1 MATGTRMEK
10 LVILTTGG
18 TLDKDHDT
26 FTESLVLGA
35 ENITNV
41 PELLRIAR
49 TKSPRVQ
56 PIMSLDSLDM
66 TDEHREQILGAV
78 KIVPERCVVI
88 THGTGTM
95 EVTARYLDGKTGD
108 KTVILTGALRPFAIG
123 KSDAGFNV
131 GGAVIA
137 AQTLPAGVYAVMNGR
152 VFNAADV
159 HKDVQT
165 GRFDI

>member
-1 MATGTRMEK
+1 MEN

-35 ENITNV
+35 ENVTNV

-49 TKSPRVQ
+49 THFPRVQ

-66 TDEHREQILGAV
+66 TEAHREQILGAV
-78 KIVPERCVVI
+78 KIVPEQHVVI

-95 EVTARYLDGKTGD
+95 DQTARFLDGKTGD
-108 KTVILTGALRPFAIG
+108 KTVVLTGALRPFALG

-131 GGAVIA
+131 GGAIIA
-137 AQTLPAGVYAVMNGR
+137 AQTLPPGVYAVMNGR
-152 VFNAADV
+152 VFKPDGV
-159 HKDVQT
+159 KKDPKS
-165 GRFDI
+165 GRFDL

>member
-1 MATGTRMEK
+1 MEN

-35 ENITNV
+35 ENVTNV

-49 TKSPRVQ
+49 THFPCVQ

-66 TDEHREQILGAV
+66 TEAHREQILGAV
-78 KIVPERCVVI
+78 KIVPEQHVVI

-95 EVTARYLDGKTGD
+95 DQTARYLDGKTGD
-108 KTVILTGALRPFAIG
+108 KTVVLTGALRPFALG

-131 GGAVIA
+131 GGAIIA
-137 AQTLPAGVYAVMNGR
+137 AQTLPPGVYAVMNGR
-152 VFNAADV
+152 VFKPEDV
-159 HKDVQT
+159 KKDPKS
-165 GRFDI
+165 GRFDL

>member
-1 MATGTRMEK
+1 MEN

-26 FTESLVLGA
+26 FSEGLVLGV
-35 ENITNV
+35 ENVTNV
-41 PELLRIAR
+41 PELLKIGK
-49 TKSPRVQ
+49 THFPRVQ

-66 TDEHREQILGAV
+66 TDTHRQDILEAVVSSEEQS
-78 KIVPERCVVI
+78 VVI

-95 EVTARYLDGKTGD
+95 DQTARFLEGKVGS
-108 KTVILTGALRPFAIG
+108 KTVVLTGALRPFALG

-137 AQTLPAGVYAVMNGR
+137 AQILPEGVYAVMNGR
-152 VFNAADV
+152 VFKAKDI
-159 HKDVQT
+159 HKDVKS
-165 GRFDI
+165 GRFDLI

>member
-1 MATGTRMEK
+1 MEN

-35 ENITNV
+35 ENVTNV

-49 TKSPRVQ
+49 THFPRVQ

-66 TDEHREQILGAV
+66 TEAHREQILGAV
-78 KIVPERCVVI
+78 KIVPEQHVVI

-95 EVTARYLDGKTGD
+95 DQTARYLDGKTGE
-108 KTVILTGALRPFAIG
+108 KTVVLTGALRPFALG

-131 GGAVIA
+131 GGAIIA
-137 AQTLPAGVYAVMNGR
+137 AQTLPPGVYAVMNGR
-152 VFNAADV
+152 VFKPEDV
-159 HKDVQT
+159 KKDPKS
-165 GRFDI
+165 GRFDL

>member
-1 MATGTRMEK
+1 MSMEK

-26 FTESLVLGA
+26 FTESLVLGVDTV
-35 ENITNV
+35 TNV
-41 PELLRIAR
+41 PELLRIGK
-49 TKSPRVQ
+49 THYPRVQ

-66 TDEHREQILGAV
+66 TDAHREQILGAV
-78 KIVPERCVVI
+78 NIVPERCVVI

-95 EVTARYLDGKTGD
+95 ELTAKHLDGKIGD
-108 KTVILTGALRPFAIG
+108 KTVVLTGALRPFALG

-137 AQTLPAGVYAVMNGR
+137 AQALPAGVYAVMNGR
-152 VFNAADV
+152 IFTADEV
-159 HKDVQT
+159 SKDVKS
-165 GRFDI
+165 GRFDV

>member
-1 MATGTRMEK
+1 MEK
-10 LVILTTGG
+10 LAILTTGG

-35 ENITNV
+35 DTVTNV
-41 PELLRIAR
+41 PELLRVGK
-49 TKSPRVQ
+49 TYFPRVQ

-66 TDEHREQILGAV
+66 TEAHREQILGAV
-78 KIVPERCVVI
+78 RIAPERCIVI

-95 EVTARYLDGKTGD
+95 EKTARHLDGKTGD
-108 KTVILTGALRPFAIG
+108 KTVVLTGALRPFALG

-137 AQTLPAGVYAVMNGR
+137 AQILPAGVYVVMNGR
-152 VFNAADV
+152 LFPASDV
-159 HKDVQT
+159 KKEVKS
-165 GRFDI
+165 GRFDL

>member
-1 MATGTRMEK
+1 MEN

-35 ENITNV
+35 ENVTNV

-49 TKSPRVQ
+49 THFPRVQ

-66 TDEHREQILGAV
+66 TEAHREQILGAV
-78 KIVPERCVVI
+78 KIVPEQHVVI

-95 EVTARYLDGKTGD
+95 DQTARYLDGKTGD
-108 KTVILTGALRPFAIG
+108 KTVVLTGALRPFALG

-131 GGAVIA
+131 GGAIIA
-137 AQTLPAGVYAVMNGR
+137 AQTLPPGVYAVMNGR
-152 VFNAADV
+152 VFKPEDV
-159 HKDVQT
+159 KKDPKS
-165 GRFDI
+165 GRFDL